1 MIGDT
6 RNYQHRSCTRRSRAA
21 SSCSTLSYM
30 EIYNDRIYDLLKGQ
44 QGGATALAMGS
55 WWSCRTR
62 AERTC
67 AASRRSRSA
76 VSRRRWTSSSTKSR
90 AGGTTRVTLSKLHL
104 LDLAGSERLK
114 KTTIKKES
122 IDINQC
128 LSFLEQCMVALGSK
142 KQRHT
147 PYRQMKLT
155 NVLKDSLGGNSNTL
169 MFACIWG
176 ECRHLEETISTLKLA
191 QRMMRVQNEYERQI
205 RELKHELVMH
215 DALVERPAVVYDEHT
230 PEQKHQL
237 LQMVRR
243 YIDAPT
249 QEMEDEA
256 LRLTSVNEVRELFR
270 QFKLLFRS
278 SGLDSMGG
286 AASGMNGSGSHGGAG
301 NANAST
307 RSGSAGSSASRTQTS
322 AGSRDDLRMHA
333 THGPTARNCKTL
345 YDGHEHY
352 RGAGGAADGPGGAS
366 PTGNGQRSPA
376 ASRSPSGTELPGVPD
391 NNEDDRGDDEG
402 GLYSTNKSGGRKLHQ
417 SLQGEKDKRF
427 DAKQRVKQVT
437 RRVNAAKAQIDAVR
451 AQLEDKRNQRGTH
464 EGAAGNRK
472 TGAKQVSQERDEVV
486 DEEEFMLMAAE
497 TRLSI
502 AFRRPSRSWN
512 FHFAAWS
519 FYDDDLCVR
528 LKTGMTKRVTP
539 TLLAK
544 RQVLLG
550 LTPSRDQRSAKML
563 DDGEKFDQMEVDR
576 VRAKDPASLAFS
588 QAQKKMRQQ
597 QAGAIVPASERKA
610 KLDSLLTIQRRT
622 RNQRWFDCV

>member
-1 MIGDT
+1 
-6 RNYQHRSCTRRSRAA
+6 
-21 SSCSTLSYM
+21 
-30 EIYNDRIYDLLKGQ
+30 
-44 QGGATALAMGS
+44 
-55 WWSCRTR
+55 
-62 AERTC
+62 
-67 AASRRSRSA
+67 
-76 VSRRRWTSSSTKSR
+76 
-90 AGGTTRVTLSKLHL
+90 
-104 LDLAGSERLK
+104 ERLK

-128 LSFLEQCMVALGSK
+128 LSFLEQCIVALGSK

-191 QRMMRVQNEYERQI
+191 QRMMRVQNEI

-333 THGPTARNCKTL
+333 THGPTARNW
-345 YDGHEHY
+345 
-352 RGAGGAADGPGGAS
+352 S
-366 PTGNGQRSPA
+366 
-376 ASRSPSGTELPGVPD
+376 V
-391 NNEDDRGDDEG
+391 
-402 GLYSTNKSGGRKLHQ
+402 
-417 SLQGEKDKRF
+417 
-427 DAKQRVKQVT
+427 
-437 RRVNAAKAQIDAVR
+437 
-451 AQLEDKRNQRGTH
+451 KRNLVRLGSLSVSCLVQQDPLRWTRALSWGRRSCRWTWWS
-464 EGAAGNRK
+464 ESNW
-472 TGAKQVSQERDEVV
+472 TGAKQVPQERDEVV

-519 FYDDDLCVR
+519 FYDDDLCVS

>member
-1 MIGDT
+1 MLSFESMAISPAT
-6 RNYQHRSCTRRSRAA
+6 SYRRGQELHHDRRHAQLPAPQLYEEVESRIELQY
-21 SSCSTLSYM
+21 TVRVSYM

-44 QGGATALAMGS
+44 QGGRPHWQWG
-55 WWSCRTR
+55 
-62 AERTC
+62 
-67 AASRRSRSA
+67 
-76 VSRRRWTSSSTKSR
+76 
-90 AGGTTRVTLSKLHL
+90 AGGRVGRARNVRARPHAGREVARRGRVTLSKLHL

-128 LSFLEQCMVALGSK
+128 LSFLKQCIVALGSK

-333 THGPTARNCKTL
+333 THGPTARNW
-345 YDGHEHY
+345 
-352 RGAGGAADGPGGAS
+352 S
-366 PTGNGQRSPA
+366 
-376 ASRSPSGTELPGVPD
+376 V
-391 NNEDDRGDDEG
+391 
-402 GLYSTNKSGGRKLHQ
+402 
-417 SLQGEKDKRF
+417 
-427 DAKQRVKQVT
+427 
-437 RRVNAAKAQIDAVR
+437 
-451 AQLEDKRNQRGTH
+451 KRN
-464 EGAAGNRK
+464 
-472 TGAKQVSQERDEVV
+472 
-486 DEEEFMLMAAE
+486 L
-497 TRLSI
+497 
-502 AFRRPSRSWN
+502 
-512 FHFAAWS
+512 
-519 FYDDDLCVR
+519 VR
-528 LKTGMTKRVTP
+528 LGSLSVSCLVQQDPLRWTRALSWGR
-539 TLLAK
+539 
-544 RQVLLG
+544 
-550 LTPSRDQRSAKML
+550 RSC
-563 DDGEKFDQMEVDR
+563 R
-576 VRAKDPASLAFS
+576 WTWW
-588 QAQKKMRQQ
+588 
-597 QAGAIVPASERKA
+597 SE
-610 KLDSLLTIQRRT
+610 S
-622 RNQRWFDCV
+622 NW

>member
-1 MIGDT
+1 
-6 RNYQHRSCTRRSRAA
+6 
-21 SSCSTLSYM
+21 
-30 EIYNDRIYDLLKGQ
+30 
-44 QGGATALAMGS
+44 
-55 WWSCRTR
+55 
-62 AERTC
+62 
-67 AASRRSRSA
+67 
-76 VSRRRWTSSSTKSR
+76 
-90 AGGTTRVTLSKLHL
+90 
-104 LDLAGSERLK
+104 
-114 KTTIKKES
+114 
-122 IDINQC
+122 
-128 LSFLEQCMVALGSK
+128 
-142 KQRHT
+142 
-147 PYRQMKLT
+147 
-155 NVLKDSLGGNSNTL
+155 
-169 MFACIWG
+169 
-176 ECRHLEETISTLKLA
+176 
-191 QRMMRVQNEYERQI
+191 
-205 RELKHELVMH
+205 MH

-366 PTGNGQRSPA
+366 PTG
-376 ASRSPSGTELPGVPD
+376 
-391 NNEDDRGDDEG
+391 
-402 GLYSTNKSGGRKLHQ
+402 RKLHQ

-451 AQLEDKRNQRGTH
+451 AR
-464 EGAAGNRK
+464 
-472 TGAKQVSQERDEVV
+472 TGAKQVPQERDEVV

-519 FYDDDLCVR
+519 FYDDDLCVS

>member
-1 MIGDT
+1 MAISPATSYRRGQELHHDRRHAQLPAPQLYEEVESRIELQYT
-6 RNYQHRSCTRRSRAA
+6 DARGTYVRGLTQVEVRSEQEALDQLFNEVARR
-21 SSCSTLSYM
+21 
-30 EIYNDRIYDLLKGQ
+30 G
-44 QGGATALAMGS
+44 
-55 WWSCRTR
+55 
-62 AERTC
+62 
-67 AASRRSRSA
+67 
-76 VSRRRWTSSSTKSR
+76 
-90 AGGTTRVTLSKLHL
+90 RVTLSKLHL

-128 LSFLEQCMVALGSK
+128 LSFLKQCIVALGSK

-191 QRMMRVQNEYERQI
+191 QRMMRVQNE
-205 RELKHELVMH
+205 V
-215 DALVERPAVVYDEHT
+215 
-230 PEQKHQL
+230 
-237 LQMVRR
+237 
-243 YIDAPT
+243 
-249 QEMEDEA
+249 
-256 LRLTSVNEVRELFR
+256 
-270 QFKLLFRS
+270 
-278 SGLDSMGG
+278 GG
-286 AASGMNGSGSHGGAG
+286 
-301 NANAST
+301 
-307 RSGSAGSSASRTQTS
+307 
-322 AGSRDDLRMHA
+322 
-333 THGPTARNCKTL
+333 
-345 YDGHEHY
+345 GH
-352 RGAGGAADGPGGAS
+352 
-366 PTGNGQRSPA
+366 
-376 ASRSPSGTELPGVPD
+376 
-391 NNEDDRGDDEG
+391 DRGNRPG
-402 GLYSTNKSGGRKLHQ
+402 AVAT
-417 SLQGEKDKRF
+417 
-427 DAKQRVKQVT
+427 QVT

-451 AQLEDKRNQRGTH
+451 AR
-464 EGAAGNRK
+464 
-472 TGAKQVSQERDEVV
+472 TGAKQVPQERDEVV

-519 FYDDDLCVR
+519 FYDDDLCVS